1 MITLENLIARHGRLM
16 AEATEFARL
25 QYQRLGAA
33 GEVAAM
39 IESLKVAEP
48 APATEDAEDKKEGDA

>member
-1 MITLENLIARHGRLM
+1 MITLEKLIERHGQLM

-25 QYQRLGAA
+25 QHQRIGAA

-39 IESLKVAEP
+39 IETFKAAEP
-48 APATEDAEDKKEGDA
+48 EPEKEEKKEGDA

>member
-1 MITLENLIARHGRLM
+1 MITLEKLIERHGQLM

-33 GEVAAM
+33 AEVAAM
-39 IESLKVAEP
+39 IETFRTAEAEP
-48 APATEDAEDKKEGDA
+48 AKEEKKEGDA